1 MHANYL
7 EDKTASQTCYCV
19 VGPDRT
25 QIANV
30 LQQCVRPRFRAS
42 HDGERIIED
51 PHPKSDAEKLVNHIS
66 VLHLWGLLHCER
78 ARRWRRRPRM

>member
-30 LQQCVRPRFRAS
+30 LQQCVRPRLRAS
-42 HDGERIIED
+42 HDDEHIIED
-51 PHPKSDAEKLVNHIS
+51 PHPKSDAEKLVSHRIWSCARPPS
-66 VLHLWGLLHCER
+66 VGCGGCGVPATL
-78 ARRWRRRPRM
+78 A